1 MAEAAAVKK
10 QSPVL
15 MPDRIGLAEDK
26 RHDWV
31 VDLPMTVSLEQAMEP
46 SYWAH
51 VAAQMD
57 PLDHIEVRAEDGSW
71 VAYLIVS
78 FCERNYAKVVLD
90 RRIQLGDD
98 REVPLTSQ
106 KHKLDWKGPKM
117 MWCVIRTSDGA
128 VLHEGERDKAIAY
141 QWMQDHEKTMQRS

>member
-1 MAEAAAVKK
+1 MAEIAVAKK

-15 MPDRIGLAEDK
+15 MPDRIGLADDK

-31 VDLPMTVSLEQAMEP
+31 VDLPMSVTLEQAMEP

-57 PLDHIEVRAEDGSW
+57 PLDHIELRAEDGSW

-78 FCERNYAKVVLD
+78 FCERNYATVVLD
-90 RRIQLGDD
+90 RQIKLGDD
-98 REVPLTSQ
+98 REVPLSTI
-106 KHKLDWKGPKM
+106 KHRVDWKGPQM
-117 MWCVIRTSDGA
+117 RWCVVRVSDSA
-128 VLHEGERDKAIAY
+128 LLHQGEREKGAAY
-141 QWMQDHEKTMQRS
+141 QWLQDHEKTLQR